1 MVGARLS
8 DHTPLVCQG
17 CNHSLP
23 GQHGSMEIFFR
34 ATQVN
39 KSQTRKSSC
48 YKSTKHHPAVFL
60 SEGSRL
66 SGVI

>member
-8 DHTPLVCQG
+8 DHTPGMCQG
-17 CNHSLP
+17 CNPLLP

-39 KSQTRKSSC
+39 KSQTRKSSY
-48 YKSTKHHPAVFL
+48 YKSTKHHPAVFP

-66 SGVI
+66 FGVI